1 MENPATWGPAEK
13 VVDRACARWWQAQME
28 TVVGLSLSR
37 TITDALREAD
47 LLSDV
52 PLKTITDA
60 LREADLLSD
69 VPLKLAYHVDH
80 HDGEFYD
87 DCKYC
92 DWEREHNDNY
102 PVRNWSEME

>member
-37 TITDALREAD
+37 
-47 LLSDV
+47 
-52 PLKTITDA
+52 TITDA

-102 PVRNWSEME
+102 PVRNWSEMEEAT